1 MRRLRAPLFWVG
13 LAWLALLLSLLV
25 TLPTSNWSTSV
36 TAALPDADEP
46 WQQALMRDG
55 QSARQVTLVLRG
67 AESAELAAS
76 AAQLQTAVAHAV
88 DWQSPAAMVSQ
99 GQQLYRQYAGQL
111 ASPRDWQALQAGR
124 IEPLLERAQQRLYSP
139 IGLGGVAVQQDP
151 LLLTPAFIEGSA
163 VGLGNLTAAD
173 DWLLGEHDGEPFLLL
188 LGTLQF
194 NAFEQSAALEFDTA
208 LGATMN
214 ALRDLHPDLRID
226 RSGAVF
232 HAVAAAEQA
241 RFEIST
247 YGALSLLAIVLL
259 LSLMFRSARPF
270 LLTGITLVLASASGL
285 AALLLVF
292 PAPHILAMVFATT
305 LIGVAVD
312 YSFHGMLGV
321 QRGASGF
328 KAMLPN
334 LRLGL
339 LTSLVGYLALL
350 VLPFPLLQQV
360 AVFVGSGL
368 LAAYLSVHLLFPR
381 LLRRGQLRSTRG
393 VERGV
398 GAIVHSYQTIG
409 TKLAISLLYLLA
421 AVTLGVL
428 LWLATAD
435 DKVSNFHQSPAALM
449 DEESEVRD
457 LSAQMWSPAVLVVQG
472 ENTQQLLQREE
483 ALHADLQALQ
493 EAGDLSAWQALSKR
507 VPSIE
512 RQQAVQHKWRE
523 QIAKPA
529 FAEYLTYLE
538 LPLTAPSTDFLTP
551 QQVPGIAQHQLITDR
566 DEYNLILLQL
576 ADGDSRALQEIAA
589 AYEFVEFYNPL
600 QSANATVAELRG
612 QLGTWIVLAL
622 ALAWLLL
629 CFKRGALV
637 STHIATYLVVALSC
651 GLLLAQ
657 LIQGSLNLFN
667 LVAALLVLALALDYA
682 VFVTS
687 RVDRH
692 DVVKAVCLSAL
703 TTCLAFGLL
712 SFSFTPVIASFGI
725 SVFGGVAAAL
735 LTSPLLAALRRHK
748 EK

>member
-1 MRRLRAPLFWVG
+1 MRRLRAPLFWIG
-13 LAWLALLLSLLV
+13 LAWLALLLSLVV
-25 TLPTSNWSTSV
+25 TLPSSNWSTSV
-36 TAALPDADEP
+36 TAALPDAEEP

-55 QSARQVTLVLRG
+55 QSTRQVTLVLRG
-67 AESAELAAS
+67 VEATELAAS
-76 AAQLQTAVAHAV
+76 AGQLQAAVAHAV
-88 DWQSPAAMVSQ
+88 DWQAPAAMASQ
-99 GQQLYRQYAGQL
+99 AHQLYRQYAGQL
-111 ASPRDWQALQAGR
+111 ASPRDWRALQAGR
-124 IEPLLERAQQRLYSP
+124 IEPLLERAQQRLYGP
-139 IGLGGVAVQQDP
+139 VGLGGVALQQDP
-151 LLLTPAFIEGSA
+151 LLLTPAFIESSA

-173 DWLLGEHDGEPFLLL
+173 HWLQGEHEGEPFLLL

-194 NAFEQSAALEFDTA
+194 NAFEQSSALEFDTA
-208 LGATMN
+208 LDGAIN
-214 ALRDLHPDLRID
+214 KLLDQHPDLRID

-247 YGALSLLAIVLL
+247 YGTLSLLAIVVL

-321 QRGASGF
+321 QRGARGF

-339 LTSLVGYLALL
+339 ITSLVGYLVLL

-360 AVFVGSGL
+360 AVFVGTGL
-368 LAAYLSVHLLFPR
+368 LAAYLSVHLIFPS
-381 LLRRGQLRSTRG
+381 LLRRGQLRSTRA

-398 GAIVHSYQTIG
+398 GVIVHSYQAIG
-409 TKLAISLLYLLA
+409 AKLATGLLYLLA
-421 AVTLGVL
+421 GVSLGAL
-428 LWLATAD
+428 LLLATAD
-435 DKVSNFHQSPAALM
+435 DKVSNFHQSPVDLM
-449 DEESEVRD
+449 DEEAAVRD

-472 ENTQQLLQREE
+472 ESAQQLLQREE
-483 ALHADLQALQ
+483 TLHADLQALQ
-493 EAGDLSAWQALSKR
+493 EAGDLTAWQALSKR
-507 VPSIE
+507 VPSVE
-512 RQQAVQHKWRE
+512 RQQAVQRNWRE
-523 QIAKPA
+523 QVAKPA
-529 FAEYLTYLE
+529 FAEYLAYLE
-538 LPLTAPSTDFLTP
+538 LPLTAPATEFLMP
-551 QQVPGIAQHQLITDR
+551 QQVPGIEQHRLTMETGR
-566 DEYNLILLQL
+566 YNLILLQL
-576 ADGDSRALQEIAA
+576 ADGGSSALQEVAA
-589 AYEFVEFYNPL
+589 SYDFVEFYNPL
-600 QSANATVAELRG
+600 QSANETVAELRG
-612 QLGTWIVLAL
+612 QLATWIVLAL

-629 CFKRGALV
+629 CFRRGALV
-637 STHIATYLVVALSC
+637 STHIGTYLVVAISC
-651 GLLLAQ
+651 SLLLAQ
-657 LIQGSLNLFN
+657 LVQGSLNLFN

-687 RVDRH
+687 RVERH

-735 LTSPLLAALRRHK
+735 VTSPLLAGLSRYK